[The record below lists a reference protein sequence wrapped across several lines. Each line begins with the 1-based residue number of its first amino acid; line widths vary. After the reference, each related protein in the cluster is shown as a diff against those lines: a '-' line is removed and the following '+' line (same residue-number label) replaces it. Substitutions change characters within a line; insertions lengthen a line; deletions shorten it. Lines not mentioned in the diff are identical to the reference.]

1 MKAMRYRNMELERL
15 EWDEFISMNTK
26 AVEGKTSKELMDI
39 LLQYEDVYLWYYCD
53 DEFVNKY
60 PTLKYFK

>member
-1 MKAMRYRNMELERL
+1 
-15 EWDEFISMNTK
+15 MNTK
-26 AVEGKTSKELMDI
+26 AAEGKTSKELMDI
-39 LLQYEDVYLWYYCD
+39 LLQDEDVYLWYYCD